1 MYCTQCRT
9 ELPDGSQ
16 FCSKCG
22 HATTAAAAAP
32 KNLPVSGIAAALAV
46 ILLAVVIVVKIT
58 SSVAH
63 TPPIA
68 TRPTSQP
75 PLQYVPQPRAQNI
88 TDTAFTVKAGG
99 YTYFQ
104 FSVLN
109 ADSTN
114 VFVDGHFSATGGS
127 GNDIEVFILNQDEF
141 VNLQNGH
148 QTATFYNSQ
157 RVTQNSINAVLPPGV
172 GTYYLVFNNGFS
184 LLTPKAVR
192 ASAVLHYT
200 N

>member
-1 MYCTQCRT
+1 MVLRGLNYVLHRYRRT

-75 PLQYVPQPRAQNI
+75 PLQYVPQPRTQNI

-127 GNDIEVFILNQDEF
+127 GNDIEVFFIYARRVRDL
-141 VNLQNGH
+141 LQGH
-148 QTATFYNSQ
+148 HMWHVYT
-157 RVTQNSINAVLPPGV
+157 
-172 GTYYLVFNNGFS
+172 
-184 LLTPKAVR
+184 
-192 ASAVLHYT
+192 ASAFTQKTTQWALSFWRRTYH
-200 N
+200 